1 MSDIPRSRLF
11 SARALSSLALL
22 SLVSCLSINDI
33 PDGLSI
39 LTIVSGN
46 NQNIPAGTAAAEPL
60 EVLAL
65 DQSAT
70 PMQNVVVIWAITQG
84 GGTLSTATSTTGE
97 NGTAEVSY
105 TAPATT
111 GPVSITASAQDLVV
125 TFTLTVVA
133 PPTG

>member
-1 MSDIPRSRLF
+1 MRDLPRSKLF
-11 SARALSSLALL
+11 PVRVLGSLALL

-33 PDGLSI
+33 PQGLSV

-46 NQNIPAGTAAAEPL
+46 NQNIPAGTAAATPL

-65 DQSAT
+65 DQGVS
-70 PMQNVVVIWAITQG
+70 PMQGVVVIWAITQG
-84 GGTLSTATSTTGE
+84 GGTLSATSSTTGE
-97 NGTAEVSY
+97 NGTAAVDY

-111 GPVSITASAQDLVV
+111 GTVSVTATAQDLVV
-125 TFTLTVVA
+125 TFTLIVVA